1 MGNTL
6 KTFGL
11 LGLLGALLVLAGNV
25 LGGPRG
31 ALVALVLAAVMNF
44 GAYWFSDRLV
54 LARYRARELAPGEN
68 PRLERIVV
76 NLAARAGIPRP
87 RIYLLPAGQPNAFAT
102 GRDPAH
108 AAVAATEGLLELL
121 TDEELEGVIGHEL
134 GHVVHRDILVGT
146 IAATLAAAVMF
157 LASMARWGLILGG
170 FGGRDRDEGAGGVLG
185 YLLLVLLAPLAA
197 TLVQLAVSRSRE
209 FAADQESARLTGNPV
224 GLARA
229 LAKIGGL
236 ARRVP
241 MDASPATAHMF
252 IVSPLAGGDAIAKL
266 FSTHPPI
273 KERIRRLVGD
283 RPLF

>member
-6 KTFGL
+6 KTFAL
-11 LGLLGALLVLAGNV
+11 LGLLGALLVLAGNL

-31 ALVALVLAAVMNF
+31 ALVALVLAAAMNF

-102 GRDPAH
+102 GRDPEH
-108 AAVAATEGLLELL
+108 AAVAVTAGLLELL
-121 TDEELEGVIGHEL
+121 DDDELEGVIGHEL

-157 LASMARWGLILGG
+157 LASMARWGLLLGG
-170 FGGRDRDEGAGGVLG
+170 LGGRDREEGGGLLG

-209 FAADQESARLTGNPV
+209 YAADEEAARLTGNPL

-236 ARRVP
+236 VRRVP

-273 KERIRRLVGD
+273 EERIRRLVGD